1 MPNIKSAKKRVKVI
15 KKKTLINQ
23 MVKSQLKTAIKKFE
37 SSLSE
42 GKDTA
47 SDAYKLAVKKIDQA
61 AARGILH
68 KNNAARKKSQLTIKL
83 NKVA

>member
-23 MVKSQLKTAIKKFE
+23 MAKSQLKTAIKKFE
-37 SSLSE
+37 GSLSE

-47 SDAYKLAVKKIDQA
+47 SEAYKLAIKKIDQA

-68 KNNAARKKSQLTIKL
+68 KNTASRKKSKLTLKL
-83 NKVA
+83 NNV